1 MWEMS
6 SQLKREENAQPKI
19 PKTNDLSP
27 YKYPFSPQGSEGSPI
42 LRSVFASPRTLR
54 LAAGSGRR
62 CSKLLLPPC
71 LDTTEVEWEDEELG
85 AAAQPLPPIYVSGVP
100 LSVQERVSLYCEQ
113 ILRHCKAEELDEA
126 LCRFLF
132 EKLKKKNKWIGVWK
146 ANPKFFFQNYEENA
160 IQCVALLVEVTC
172 KPTPNVS
179 SYLIAKICL
188 VEPFSSNIANIQREL
203 IDDFLEQLGHC
214 VPLLEIY
221 PTEGQDDDTCE
232 IAQALEIVRFFFDYL
247 WRDWDEEENCESY
260 SVLIEERINLYG
272 EIQDGNIPCSIAQR
286 FKRTLEKYRN
296 KRLELIEFHSKI
308 MDDPSVSEAVDCW
321 SKYYEVQ
328 LLGGLLKIWENLKL
342 RAHGPFFPRLLRQK
356 KGPRDSGEV
365 VTHVVAKIMTADM
378 VKEYSP
384 ETLLQQ
390 HNNLVTALENSYC
403 GDTVLIFPGE
413 YKAIALAMLT
423 DDITIKGIG
432 KKEEIIITSHP
443 SSDNFVV
450 SRAENLKIIN
460 LTLRQKGTVDGIV
473 VVESGHLILQEC
485 DLQCDGTGI
494 CVLTGAALSMKDCEI
509 SGSQGAGIEL
519 YPGSGAILEGN
530 KIHNCNNFR
539 CTDGLGS
546 IQGGGI
552 KIKVIP
558 APVVKLTNN
567 HIYNNK
573 GHGITIVQPERRLV
587 NTLEDAGA
595 GDKKEED
602 VLTAAIESLSL
613 DVGSNKLEE
622 NSLGNVGTVLT

>member
-1 MWEMS
+1 MATGRSDAMWEMS

-179 SYLIAKICL
+179 SYLIAKIRL

-221 PTEGQDDDTCE
+221 PIEGQDDDTCE
-232 IAQALEIVRFFFDYL
+232 IAQALEIVR
-247 WRDWDEEENCESY
+247 
-260 SVLIEERINLYG
+260 YG

-342 RAHGPFFPRLLRQK
+342 R
-356 KGPRDSGEV
+356 E
-365 VTHVVAKIMTADM
+365 

-432 KKEEIIITSHP
+432 KKEEIMITSHP

-473 VVESGHLILQEC
+473 VVESGHLILQDC

-494 CVLTGAALSMKDCEI
+494 CVLTGAALFMKDCEI

-573 GHGITIVQPERRLV
+573 GHGITIVQPKRRLV